1 MSYKNW
7 PISKQ
12 IGSLALLCSIL
23 IFGLMSYFSYKTA
36 STTLNDKAISAISAQ
51 MQSNAELIK
60 LQYDSMLTLA
70 ERSADIF
77 RTLYPERLYLDGST
91 VSIANITAPSLMHGT
106 EQINTSN
113 TNVDKYTELTGG
125 VATIFVRNQ
134 DDFTRISTSL
144 RKADG
149 ERATGTNLGT
159 GHPGYQRLIKGE
171 DYQGYAKL
179 FGKDY
184 MTIYRPLKSEN
195 GQVIA
200 ILFTGFDI
208 TESVAHVQQAIK
220 QQTLEESGYY
230 AIIRNSDNHI
240 IVHKNIHN
248 DTVFDPSLFYGLPI
262 EKVLSHREPL
272 YYTSPNGK
280 NIFAYSIPIL
290 GWNWTMTGLVPEAEL
305 HDESMDILKLNLL
318 IAVIGIILISALLF
332 TVIKST
338 INPLQKLKSKIATL
352 GQGDLSQHF
361 ELSDPDSENEVDQI
375 TMSISNMASNLCSL
389 INSLQQSV
397 VILEDQAQNSLQV
410 ASINGDEAK
419 SLLLQTE
426 HIATAI
432 EEMSA
437 SIKNVAENSGQGAL
451 QAQEIDNASNDG
463 HQQLTQVVTAMQS
476 LSEQL
481 TQTQQNIEG
490 VNHESVAISKVTEV
504 INSIAEQTNLLAL
517 NAAIEAARAGEQG
530 RGFAVVADEVRSLA
544 KRTQESI
551 SIISS
556 TINKLQKQVEITTSQ
571 MKECQELGLSSVV
584 QGDAANNQLSQINAN
599 IAEMAMF
606 SSSIATATKQQSTV
620 ADEVSNSLHTISSL
634 ASDSDERA
642 TKAVKGATELTLL
655 AQNIKGQ
662 IGVFKVK

>member
-1 MSYKNW
+1 MNYKNW

-12 IGSLALLCSIL
+12 IGSLALLCSIV
-23 IFGLMSYFSYKTA
+23 IFALMSFFSYKTA
-36 STTLNDKAISAISAQ
+36 STTLNNKAINAISAQ

-60 LQYDSMLTLA
+60 LQYDSMLALA
-70 ERSADIF
+70 ESSADIL
-77 RTLYPERLYLDGST
+77 RTLYPEKLYLDGST
-91 VSIANITAPSLMHGT
+91 VPIANITAPSLMHGT

-113 TNVDKYTELTGG
+113 TKVDKYTELTGG
-125 VATIFVRNQ
+125 VATIFVLNQ

-149 ERATGTNLGT
+149 ERATGTNLGI

-184 MTIYRPLKSEN
+184 MTIYRPLKSDT

-208 TESVAHVQQAIK
+208 TESVAQIQQAIK
-220 QQTLEESGYY
+220 QQILEESGYY
-230 AIIRNSDNHI
+230 AIIRNSDNNI
-240 IVHKNIHN
+240 IVHKNIN
-248 DTVFDPSLFYGLPI
+248 IDSAFDPSLFYGLPI
-262 EKVLSHREPL
+262 EKILTNREPL
-272 YYTSPNGK
+272 FYTSSNGE
-280 NIFAYSIPIL
+280 NMFAYSIPIL

-305 HDESMDILKLNLL
+305 HDESMGILKLNLL

-332 TVIKST
+332 SVIKSA
-338 INPLQKLKSKIATL
+338 ISPLQRLKSKIATL

-375 TMSISNMASNLCSL
+375 TMSISKMATNLCIL

-397 VILEDQAQNSLQV
+397 VSLEHHAQNSQQV
-410 ASINGDEAK
+410 ASVNGNEAK
-419 SLLLQTE
+419 SLLQQTE

-451 QAQEIDNASNDG
+451 QAQEIDHASNDG
-463 HQQLTQVVTAMQS
+463 HRQLTQVVIAMQS

-481 TQTQQNIEG
+481 TQTQKNIEG

-556 TINKLQKQVEITTSQ
+556 TISNLQKQVEITTSQ
-571 MKECQELGLSSVV
+571 MKQCQELGLSSVE
-584 QGDAANNQLSQINAN
+584 QGDAANSQLSQINAN
-599 IAEMAMF
+599 IAEMAMI
-606 SSSIATATKQQSTV
+606 SSSIAAATKEQSTV
-620 ADEVSNSLHTISSL
+620 ADEVSISLHAISSL

-642 TKAVKGATELTLL
+642 TKAVKGS
-655 AQNIKGQ
+655 Q
-662 IGVFKVK
+662 